1 MKYRNRALALLL
13 SMVMVLTFMPAIA
26 FADAEDEAQAPAN
39 EAAAEVETPAEAEA
53 PADVEEPAEAEAPA
67 EAEKPAEAEAPAD
80 VEEAAAKE
88 PKAAPAKA
96 PETEAGT
103 RGEQTYTLTFDP
115 NGGYYEEYDDD
126 YNCSYNYSS
135 VTQEYEGGEV
145 WIDADT
151 PLREGYRFLGWAKSE
166 NSSDIIDFDAEQ
178 YNVTANETFYAQWS
192 ENPKVTLDLNG
203 GYFVYYDDNNKPVK
217 VYDTYTLTT
226 SYLWDDQYEVDFHYE
241 PKRVGY
247 EFEGWLCDD
256 GSTVYD
262 LNDYTITEAATFTAQ
277 WARNDEQFIVTFN
290 AVDGTFDDGSHTKEI
305 AVWQNDGEAWLD
317 SDYYYEPS
325 KAGYVLS
332 YWTDPSGKTFDD
344 DDFEEGF
351 YIKKD
356 TTFTAH
362 YETAFKLTFKPD
374 KDDDSKKF
382 VNNDGE
388 VLSEYVTYVRK
399 SSYLGMTPDFYS
411 EDGTESVIGWTDKNG
426 NTAEEGEY
434 KITADTV
441 LYAVWGKRVKVILH
455 GNGGLFDN
463 EEETREDLISENSS
477 FEYAADFTEGGIQI
491 APINKTQ
498 PHLEGS
504 IFTGWYTDE
513 ACNNLFTQKEATEEY
528 ISTLENNNYT
538 LDLYAGFTQDYSTVT
553 IYADGGYFLNPP
565 EDDEYAD
572 VNPMKLVDGTA
583 INLGQEVNKQNEYG
597 ENLRVAHV
605 YSDAEH
611 TSEVE
616 LTADGYYVVNG
627 DADLYIEWGEE
638 LPEVDLDLDG
648 EFSDFYLDGNLE
660 LYADVDY
667 YDDEKMN
674 KSAIIKVYDTT
685 NGGGDLDTLTPITVL
700 TDSKYIAWEDDTI
713 TLYGPEIEKALKGLS
728 VDMENITLG
737 VYAEISAKTGE
748 SLATDDYIAFPKVAY
763 YDYKFEDV
771 FEDYNEELE
780 KTFPAKD
787 NKFEILLGGG
797 KYIDFTQGGVQYSSE
812 YPEGSWFN
820 YKITGITSSKTGVV
834 KVLKSEDGYELVPVS
849 LGTANIKVS
858 YYNKNIKA
866 QDTVT
871 YTATVVNSKYYVWFE
886 GKAHNDDDDEMFVL
900 RAVPGGSAVFKA
912 KGSRVDVNGAHTD
925 GITYN
930 WSFVDEEA
938 GDFATISADGSSAT
952 VTVNEN
958 VDLDNEA
965 LREGIKVKVEVV
977 ADEDGQVKAS
987 ETALLRIVSEYYEIA
1002 NLPEVDPWMRR
1013 GETVEFNPEVRHFS
1027 PETRTLPGGYEVSSK
1042 PVTLSFPEDRE
1053 DFDPVQSIKI
1063 TANGEEVHSGT
1074 EVSGAFTLERTADP
1088 YTYLELIVNTG
1099 SSDDDEDDEDYGAG
1113 YCIIDLDDILNM
1125 KYVKVGGI
1133 KAQTYTGKARKPV
1146 PTYVYGTTV
1155 RFDEIDADRSEGDYT
1170 ISYKNNTK
1178 VGKASI
1184 TLTGHN
1190 RFYGTKTIYF
1200 DINPK
1205 KAVISG
1211 ATPGKGKLTVK
1222 AKTKVSSTGGT
1233 TYQIWYKAKGSSS
1246 WKKKS
1251 TTKQTYV
1258 IKSLKKGKKYYV
1270 KIRAIKKVG
1279 SKIYYGS
1286 WSTTKTTGKIK

>member
-1 MKYRNRALALLL
+1 
-13 SMVMVLTFMPAIA
+13 
-26 FADAEDEAQAPAN
+26 
-39 EAAAEVETPAEAEA
+39 
-53 PADVEEPAEAEAPA
+53 
-67 EAEKPAEAEAPAD
+67 
-80 VEEAAAKE
+80 
-88 PKAAPAKA
+88 
-96 PETEAGT
+96 
-103 RGEQTYTLTFDP
+103 
-115 NGGYYEEYDDD
+115 
-126 YNCSYNYSS
+126 
-135 VTQEYEGGEV
+135 
-145 WIDADT
+145 
-151 PLREGYRFLGWAKSE
+151 
-166 NSSDIIDFDAEQ
+166 
-178 YNVTANETFYAQWS
+178 
-192 ENPKVTLDLNG
+192 
-203 GYFVYYDDNNKPVK
+203 
-217 VYDTYTLTT
+217 
-226 SYLWDDQYEVDFHYE
+226 
-241 PKRVGY
+241 
-247 EFEGWLCDD
+247 
-256 GSTVYD
+256 
-262 LNDYTITEAATFTAQ
+262 
-277 WARNDEQFIVTFN
+277 
-290 AVDGTFDDGSHTKEI
+290 
-305 AVWQNDGEAWLD
+305 
-317 SDYYYEPS
+317 
-325 KAGYVLS
+325 
-332 YWTDPSGKTFDD
+332 
-344 DDFEEGF
+344 
-351 YIKKD
+351 
-356 TTFTAH
+356 
-362 YETAFKLTFKPD
+362 
-374 KDDDSKKF
+374 
-382 VNNDGE
+382 
-388 VLSEYVTYVRK
+388 
-399 SSYLGMTPDFYS
+399 
-411 EDGTESVIGWTDKNG
+411 
-426 NTAEEGEY
+426 
-434 KITADTV
+434 
-441 LYAVWGKRVKVILH
+441 
-455 GNGGLFDN
+455 
-463 EEETREDLISENSS
+463 
-477 FEYAADFTEGGIQI
+477 
-491 APINKTQ
+491 
-498 PHLEGS
+498 
-504 IFTGWYTDE
+504 
-513 ACNNLFTQKEATEEY
+513 
-528 ISTLENNNYT
+528 
-538 LDLYAGFTQDYSTVT
+538 
-553 IYADGGYFLNPP
+553 
-565 EDDEYAD
+565 
-572 VNPMKLVDGTA
+572 MKLVDGTA
-583 INLGQEVNKQNEYG
+583 INLGQEVYKQNEYG

-667 YDDEKMN
+667 FDDEKMN

-886 GKAHNDDDDEMFVL
+886 GKVHNDDDEMFVL

-1099 SSDDDEDDEDYGAG
+1099 SGDDDEDDEDYGAG

-1190 RFYGTKTIYF
+1190 RFYGTKTVYF

-1205 KAVISG
+1205 KAVISS
-1211 ATPGKGKLTVK
+1211 ATPGKAKLTVK
-1222 AKTKVSSTGGT
+1222 AKTKVSSTGGS
-1233 TYQIWYKAKGSSS
+1233 TYQVWYKVKGSSS
-1246 WKKKS
+1246 WKKKT

-1258 IKSLKKGKKYYV
+1258 IKRLKKGKKYYV
-1270 KIRAIKKVG
+1270 KIRAFKKVG
-1279 SKIYYGS
+1279 TKTYYGA